1 MIAMTQNTPTPASG
15 GSTRRR
21 QFLINPKLQLTIIG
35 FNCVL
40 AVLAI
45 IIFYFLN
52 VNLFNEF
59 VRPKDAEFVSD
70 PFIQQ
75 MVAEATSKLRM
86 MFALTAA
93 AVMCTMIT
101 GGLILSNRVAGPIYR
116 LQKHINEL
124 ISGKATGDVHF
135 RDKDFFPE
143 LAESFNKL
151 IAKLKSR
158 S

>member
-1 MIAMTQNTPTPASG
+1 MSTKDTSTGTSAM

-35 FNCVL
+35 FNCLL
-40 AVLAI
+40 AIVAI

-52 VNLFNEF
+52 LNLFNEF

-75 MVAEATSKLRM
+75 MVAEATGKLRS

-116 LQKHINEL
+116 LQKHINDML
-124 ISGKATGDVHF
+124 AGKNTGDVNF
-135 RDKDFFPE
+135 RDKDFFQE
-143 LAESFNKL
+143 LAVSFNKL
-151 IAKLKSR
+151 VGQLRNKP
-158 S
+158 